1 MHLLVKTGTG
11 GGGGGGG
18 AVATSGFSLKAAL
31 DPIED
36 VGKRATP
43 WGGWGGTE
51 PGGQEAP
58 AEPRVAPPAPQLTS

>member
-1 MHLLVKTGTG
+1 MKATVRPAAEGIRMHLLVKTGT

-43 WGGWGGTE
+43 WGGWGG
-51 PGGQEAP
+51 GD
-58 AEPRVAPPAPQLTS
+58 